1 VVTAFFDLADTII
14 TARSLIRPAW
24 TTHRWDNA
32 PHDAHD
38 HPPIRATSQLACSD
52 FEHPREKHAECR
64 TPDLGR
70 VDCRWLHRLVGSP
83 TPFQLNNTR
92 PLPRRHR

>member
-38 HPPIRATSQLACSD
+38 HPPIRATS
-52 FEHPREKHAECR
+52 
-64 TPDLGR
+64 
-70 VDCRWLHRLVGSP
+70 
-83 TPFQLNNTR
+83 
-92 PLPRRHR
+92 